1 MSEIVT
7 LEIPDALVQRARGVA
22 EQTHRRVEDVL
33 VEWLDRAATEIPVE
47 LLPDDQVLALRDM
60 QMDDAQQAELSE
72 LLTRQREGM
81 LTSVERGRLETLMS
95 IYRRGMVGKAQALKV
110 AVDRGLQ
117 PPLN

>member
-7 LEIPDALVQRARGVA
+7 LEIPDALAQSARAVA

-33 VEWLDRAATEIPVE
+33 IEWLDRAATELPVE

-72 LLTRQREGM
+72 LLARQREGV
-81 LTSVERGRLETLMS
+81 LTNAERGQLETLMG
-95 IYRRGMVGKAQALKV
+95 IYRRGMVQGASLEG
-110 AVDRGLQ
+110 RG
-117 PPLN
+117 